1 MEQIRELIKSRKP
14 NIDDLRLKYFTN
26 YFYVLRESKILP
38 DDIMLENLI
47 DNAFIYATKIE
58 FYGPGHFVYNKN
70 GADTKGFRDP
80 VTKVIYVRED
90 LDDVLKEI
98 TIYHELHHAVQ
109 TNKANDQVGINQDF
123 NVGRLIMEGQT
134 QWFAEEVYKFLH
146 GVQFEERKIPTEN
159 LRMLSGGTVV
169 SNLHNYEMYDAMI
182 SKLSIICN
190 VPKDFFVTINYMYH
204 DDNKGLRLLEEK
216 YNEAYKKYNLKYDFW
231 SMMRIFD
238 YVYCTDLL
246 AYVDNKDKQVVLS
259 GQETEEAYSIHSN
272 FTRNLSLGTQQSF
285 IESFDKF
292 SVMALLDNGGDYESF
307 IPYIISNDLR
317 SLVEQ
322 VKDEWTVNF

>member
-1 MEQIRELIKSRKP
+1 MEQIRELIKSREP
-14 NIDDLRLKYFTN
+14 NIDELRLKYFTN
-26 YFYVLRESKILP
+26 YFYVLKERKILS
-38 DDIMLENLI
+38 DDITLESLI
-47 DNAFIYATKIE
+47 DNALIYATKIE

-70 GADTKGFRDP
+70 GADTKGLRDP

-109 TNKANDQVGINQDF
+109 TNKANDQVGINQEF

-134 QWFAEEVYKFLH
+134 QWFAEEVYKQIH
-146 GVQFEERKIPTEN
+146 EVQFEEKNIPTEN

-182 SKLSIICN
+182 SKLSIILN
-190 VPKDFFVTINYMYH
+190 VPKDFFVTINYMYE
-204 DDNKGLRLLEEK
+204 DDKGLRLLEEK
-216 YNEAYKKYNLKYDFW
+216 YNDAYKKYNLQYDFW
-231 SMMRIFD
+231 SMMRIYD

-246 AYVDNKDKQVVLS
+246 CYVENTDKEVVLS
-259 GQETEEAYSIHSN
+259 GNETKYAYDIHSN
-272 FTRNLSLGTQQSF
+272 FSRKISLGTQQSF

-292 SVMALLDNGGDYESF
+292 SFVGMLDYGGNYVEFSK
-307 IPYIISNDLR
+307 YIISNELR
-317 SLVEQ
+317 EV
-322 VKDEWTVNF
+322 VKTIVTELEPKV